1 MAKLTVIPDVSQ
13 VKGLEELKKFTAM
26 NFKTIVNE
34 INGRLN
40 FVQNVEAAGPYEVEF
55 LNGTDVVNVKH
66 SLGRVPAGF
75 LVISLDSGIVVFK
88 PATSVWT
95 SLQIQLQATAAGIAQ
110 IYVV

>member
-13 VKGLEELKKFTAM
+13 VNGLDEVKKFTAM

-40 FVQNVEAAGPYEVEF
+40 FVSNIEAAGPYQVEF
-55 LNGTDVVNVKH
+55 PNGSDVVIVTHNL
-66 SLGRVPAGF
+66 SRVPTGF
-75 LVISLDSGIVVFK
+75 LVINLDSGIVVFK
-88 PATSVWT
+88 PATPAWT
-95 SLQIQLQATAAGIAQ
+95 NSRIYLQATAAGSAL